1 MNTLKSLRKKH
12 NITQEQLADAVGL
25 ATTTISSYEIGH
37 RNITIPAAIALAK
50 YFNVNWTIFFD
61 DKVREMYDLYEKDN
75 QASDQTRLA

>member
-37 RNITIPAAIALAK
+37 RNITISAAIALAK

-61 DKVREMYDLYEKDN
+61 DKVREMYDLNEKNN